1 MKAMKASARLAQSH
15 NPSASHTRLRR
26 HGVSTIPG
34 FSPRREDAIAQ
45 RLRTQ
50 SPVRLVL
57 GAGALSLAIYLFL
70 VIAFP
75 IFRWWNHPHL
85 ASDPTAINDLG
96 RITGYSPLA
105 AAGFVAAVIALFGC
119 QFLALTGATRVQ
131 QVGRSQSATDRLVR
145 RAVLLFPII
154 AGAVMVWMQPVTTTD
169 LYGYVARGYLFA
181 QQHINPMTHPA
192 SVLPGGLAVAR
203 PAAPYGPAW
212 LLICGLVS
220 RVFGNNLLA
229 NMLAFKIIG
238 LAGVAVAVLLVD
250 RLALRLY
257 PARRLRI
264 DVLFGWSPL
273 LIFEAV
279 GNGHNDVIMVV
290 CVLAAFACMLS
301 GHARTA
307 FALLVLGA
315 LIKYFS
321 AVFVVFWLAYELRH
335 RVQPHVA
342 LAEGKGEIPRGEP
355 ARWSGAFSPRRWL
368 TIAVRTV
375 TELDRRAV
383 AWLLVSVTAIGAA
396 LTAVFYAPFWVGFR
410 TFTGLSQQIRPLYYN
425 GSLVGFFAAPLEALL
440 PQSQHPAFDK
450 TVRLIFYGL
459 FAIYVYLQ
467 AQDIWVKGPRSD
479 LRDVITACAKVT
491 FAALLLITFWF
502 QPWYVIW
509 LLPLAALAN
518 DPFVRH
524 QSTLLAG
531 GALLTYAV
539 GNYLLVN
546 ETGLARDMF
555 VQFFQILV
563 AFAPLLILRSAGDGP
578 RWANIFRKYA
588 GLFGSGVRQRPA
600 ALERL
605 MLALILIVAAL
616 LRLLRLGD
624 LFVAAPSGS
633 AEVGILKKASGDL
646 RLFLED
652 PRGLQ
657 GPFVAI
663 QGFLVHVFGQTP
675 FAALLPS
682 AVLGSFTV
690 LVVYLVTQE
699 ILRQGQLPGQR
710 SVALLAALLAAT
722 SHWHV
727 SLSRSGTEVVAIP
740 LLMLLATYWLLL
752 ALRPA
757 TPFAVAM
764 KQSAPGDGHSGGRGS
779 ARDARRRHSR
789 PLRSRPQPQP
799 QPQPARLTRAQTL
812 YYIGAGVC
820 AGLACDASPGLWL
833 VPLLIGGV
841 LLIWRISASSKSALP
856 KVGVAIVLASA
867 VAAGIPVIWH
877 FVNPTIGFP
886 AGSTVLA
893 RASQGARPGPGVT
906 SLAFWQSVWHN
917 ALDVIHLLVSQD
929 YSAGYP
935 SVGGTPIIP
944 TLLGPFFYIG
954 LLVIIFRWRNF
965 AALVLLLLVA
975 LPLVASV
982 AVGAPTGEIEAGSVL
997 PAMCIVP
1004 ALGIYTVAAWL
1015 GHLPIVLDRINGARV
1030 FSTPEQIGRLLL
1042 FFFLLVSA
1050 IRTFFWYFEA
1060 TLPSAPP
1067 PQFIPS
1073 YVAPQ
1078 TPAPSTGQYVL
1089 VWGPGAHL
1097 DSNTSLHY
1105 TGMARG

>member
-1 MKAMKASARLAQSH
+1 MGVRAMKASARLAKSH
-15 NPSASHTRLRR
+15 NPGASHARLRR
-26 HGVSTIPG
+26 RQTPTTIPG
-34 FSPRREDAIAQ
+34 FAPRQEDALAH
-45 RLRTQ
+45 RLRGVA
-50 SPVRLVL
+50 PERLVL
-57 GAGALSLAIYLFL
+57 GAGGVSL
-70 VIAFP
+70 VIYIILVLAFP

-85 ASDPTAINDLG
+85 ASDPTAINDMG

-105 AAGFVAAVIALFGC
+105 AAGFVAAIILLFGC
-119 QFLALTGATRVQ
+119 QFLALTGVTRVQ
-131 QVGRSQSATDRLVR
+131 QVGEAETSRDRLVR
-145 RAVLLFPII
+145 LATLGFPVA
-154 AGAVMVWMQPVTTTD
+154 AGAVMIWMQPVTTTD

-181 QQHINPMTHPA
+181 QLHLNPMTHPA
-192 SVLPGGLAVAR
+192 SVLPGGFSVAR

-220 RVFGNNLLA
+220 RILGNNLLA
-229 NMLAFKIIG
+229 NMLAFKIISLG
-238 LAGVAVAVLLVD
+238 GVAVAVVLVD
-250 RLALRLY
+250 RLATRLF

-279 GNGHNDVIMVV
+279 GNGHNDIMMVV
-290 CVLAAFACMLS
+290 CVLAAFSCMLH
-301 GHARTA
+301 GRARTA
-307 FALLVLGA
+307 FALLTLGA

-335 RVQPHVA
+335 RVRPALSVA
-342 LAEGKGEIPRGEP
+342 GAADVKDGAPAP
-355 ARWSGAFSPRRWL
+355 ARRSSLRVWL
-368 TIAVRTV
+368 AIATRTV

-383 AWLLVSVTAIGAA
+383 AWLLVSVAAIGAA
-396 LTAVFYAPFWVGFR
+396 MTAAFYAPFWEGFR

-425 GSLVGFFAAPLEALL
+425 GSLVGFFTAPLETLV

-467 AQDIWVKGPRSD
+467 AQDIWLKGPRSD

-509 LLPLAALAN
+509 LLPLAALAK

-524 QSTLLAG
+524 QSTLLAA

-563 AFAPLLILRSAGDGP
+563 TFAPLLILQTATHDP
-578 RWANIFRKYA
+578 RWTNIARKYA
-588 GLFGSGVRQRPA
+588 SLFGSGLQRRPV

-624 LFVAAPSGS
+624 LFVAAPNGS

-652 PRGLQ
+652 PKGLQ
-657 GPFVAI
+657 GPFVAV
-663 QGFLVHVFGQTP
+663 QGFLVHIFGQTP

-682 AVLGSFTV
+682 AVLGTLTV

-699 ILRQGQLPGQR
+699 ILRQGHLPGQR

-740 LLMLLATYWLLL
+740 LLMLVAIYWLLL
-752 ALRPA
+752 ALRRGVPSQQPVAPA
-757 TPFAVAM
+757 RREGV
-764 KQSAPGDGHSGGRGS
+764 SGGRVTS
-779 ARDARRRHSR
+779 RDARRRNSR
-789 PLRSRPQPQP
+789 PIRTQPIAP
-799 QPQPARLTRAQTL
+799 RGRLSRAQVF
-812 YYIGAGVC
+812 YYIGAGAC

-833 VPLLIGGV
+833 VPLLVVGV
-841 LLIWRISASSKSALP
+841 LLIWRLSGSHKAALP
-856 KVGVAIVLASA
+856 KAGVAILLASA
-867 VAAGIPVIWH
+867 VIAGIPVIWH
-877 FVNPTIGFP
+877 YINPSVGFP
-886 AGSTVLA
+886 VGSTVLA
-893 RASQGARPGPGVT
+893 RASVGGRAGPGVL
-906 SLAFWQSVWHN
+906 SLAFWQSVGRN
-917 ALDVIHLLVSQD
+917 ALDVVHLLLSQD

-954 LLVIIFRWRNF
+954 LLIIIIRWRNF
-965 AALVLLLLVA
+965 ASLVLLLLVA

-1015 GHLPIVLDRINGARV
+1015 GHLPIVIDRINGARV

-1073 YVAPQ
+1073 YVAP
-1078 TPAPSTGQYVL
+1078 PAPSPPTGQYVL
-1089 VWGPGAHL
+1089 VWGPPAHSASAAAL
-1097 DSNTSLHY
+1097 NY
-1105 TGMARG
+1105 TGVD

>member
-1 MKAMKASARLAQSH
+1 MGVKAMKASTRLAHSH
-15 NPSASHTRLRR
+15 NPNASHSRLRR

-34 FSPRREDAIAQ
+34 FSPRREDAVAQ
-45 RLRTQ
+45 RLRAQ
-50 SPVRLVL
+50 SPARLVL
-57 GAGALSLAIYLFL
+57 GGGGLSLAIYLFL

-105 AAGFVAAVIALFGC
+105 AAGFVVAVVALFGC

-131 QVGRSQSATDRLVR
+131 QVGQAQDATDRLVR
-145 RAVLLFPII
+145 RAVLLFPIV
-154 AGAVMVWMQPVTTTD
+154 AGAVMIWMQPVTTTD

-192 SVLPGGLAVAR
+192 GALPGGLTVAR

-229 NMLAFKIIG
+229 NMLAFKVIG

-250 RLALRLY
+250 RLALRLF

-273 LIFEAV
+273 LIFEAI
-279 GNGHNDVIMVV
+279 GNGHNDVVMVV
-290 CVLAAFACMLS
+290 CVLAAFACML
-301 GHARTA
+301 GGRARTA

-335 RVQPHVA
+335 RVWPHVA
-342 LAEGKGEIPRGEP
+342 LAEGDGAILPAEP
-355 ARWSGAFSPRRWL
+355 ATSSGVFSPRRWL
-368 TIAVRTV
+368 GVAVRTV

-383 AWLLVSVTAIGAA
+383 AWLLLSVTVIGAA

-440 PQSQHPAFDK
+440 PESQHPAFDK

-563 AFAPLLILRSAGDGP
+563 AFAPLLLLRSAGDGP
-578 RWANIFRKYA
+578 RWANIFRKYF
-588 GLFGSGVRQRPA
+588 GLFGAGVRQRPV

-624 LFVAAPSGS
+624 LFVAAPNGS

-682 AVLGSFTV
+682 AVLGSITV
-690 LVVYLVTQE
+690 LLVYLMTQE

-740 LLMLLATYWLLL
+740 LLMLLAIYWLLL
-752 ALRPA
+752 ALRPI
-757 TPFAVAM
+757 TPFAVGPRG
-764 KQSAPGDGHSGGRGS
+764 SALGEPVASGRGA
-779 ARDARRRHSR
+779 ARDARRRQSR
-789 PLRSRPQPQP
+789 PLRSQSQPQARP
-799 QPQPARLTRAQTL
+799 SRLTRAQTL
-812 YYIGAGVC
+812 YYIGAGIC

-833 VPLLIGGV
+833 VPLLVLGV
-841 LLIWRISASSKSALP
+841 LLIWRISAASKSALP
-856 KVGVAIVLASA
+856 RPGMVIVLASA
-867 VAAGIPVIWH
+867 VVAGLPVIWH
-877 FVNPTIGFP
+877 YLNPTVGFP
-886 AGSTVLA
+886 AGSSVLA
-893 RASQGARPGPGVT
+893 RASQGARPGPGVL
-906 SLAFWQSVWHN
+906 SLAFWQSVGQN
-917 ALDVIHLLVSQD
+917 ALDVMHLLVSQD

-944 TLLGPFFYIG
+944 TLLGPFFYVG

-1078 TPAPSTGQYVL
+1078 SPTPSTGQYVL

-1097 DSNTSLHY
+1097 DGETSLHY
-1105 TGMARG
+1105 TGAARR

>member
-1 MKAMKASARLAQSH
+1 M
-15 NPSASHTRLRR
+15 
-26 HGVSTIPG
+26 
-34 FSPRREDAIAQ
+34 F
-45 RLRTQ
+45 
-50 SPVRLVL
+50 
-57 GAGALSLAIYLFL
+57 GAAGLSLAIYLGL
-70 VIAFP
+70 VLAFP
-75 IFRWWNHPHL
+75 IFRWWNHPHI

-96 RITGYSPLA
+96 RITGYSPFA
-105 AAGFVAAVIALFGC
+105 AAGFVAAVILLFGC
-119 QFLALTGATRVQ
+119 QFLALTGAARVQ
-131 QVGRSQSATDRLVR
+131 QVGATRTTRELWVR
-145 RAVLLFPII
+145 RAIIWFPLA
-154 AGAVMVWMQPVTTTD
+154 AGVVMIWMQPVTTTD
-169 LYGYVARGYLFA
+169 LYGYVARGYLYA
-181 QQHINPMTHPA
+181 QLHINPMTHAA
-192 SVLPGGLAVAR
+192 SALPGGLTVAR

-212 LLICGLVS
+212 LLICWLVS

-229 NMLAFKIIG
+229 NMMAFKVIS
-238 LAGVAVAVLLVD
+238 LAGVAVAVVLVD
-250 RLALRLY
+250 QLALRLF

-273 LIFEAV
+273 LIFEAL
-279 GNGHNDVIMVV
+279 GNGHNDIIMVV
-290 CVLAAFACMLS
+290 CVLAAFASML
-301 GHARTA
+301 GGRARSA

-315 LIKYFS
+315 LVKYFS

-335 RVQPHVA
+335 RVRPA
-342 LAEGKGEIPRGEP
+342 LAESSAGEVTETPPP
-355 ARWSGAFSPRRWL
+355 AKATPIFSPRAWL
-368 TIAVRTV
+368 AIAVRTV

-396 LTAVFYAPFWVGFR
+396 LTAVFYAPFWDGFQ

-425 GSLVGFFAAPLEALL
+425 GSLVGFFAAPLEALM

-467 AQDIWVKGPRSD
+467 AQDIWVRGPRSD
-479 LRDVITACAKVT
+479 VRDVITACAKVT

-502 QPWYVIW
+502 QPWYVVW
-509 LLPLAALAN
+509 LLPLAALAT

-555 VQFFQILV
+555 VQFFEILV
-563 AFAPLLILRSAGDGP
+563 AFAPLLILQSAADDTG
-578 RWANIFRKYA
+578 WSSIARKYLSLLGA
-588 GLFGSGVRQRPA
+588 GFRRRTV

-624 LFVAAPSGS
+624 LFVAAPTGS

-652 PRGLQ
+652 PKGLA

-682 AVLGSFTV
+682 AVLGTLTV
-690 LVVYLVTQE
+690 LMVYLVTQE
-699 ILRQGQLPGQR
+699 ILRHGKMPGQR

-722 SHWHV
+722 SDWHV

-740 LLMLLATYWLLL
+740 LLMLAAIYWLLL
-752 ALRPA
+752 ALRRDDVGVGRERQAPA
-757 TPFAVAM
+757 VYPT
-764 KQSAPGDGHSGGRGS
+764 GRRVKR
-779 ARDARRRHSR
+779 RDARHRASR
-789 PLRSRPQPQP
+789 PLRSQPQTPQPR
-799 QPQPARLTRAQTL
+799 AELTRQHAL
-812 YYIGAGVC
+812 YYVGAGVC
-820 AGLACDASPGLWL
+820 AGLASDASPGLWL
-833 VPLLIGGV
+833 VPLLVIGV
-841 LLIWRISASSKSALP
+841 VLIWWLSGSRREALP
-856 KVGVAIVLASA
+856 KAGVILLLVSAIIS
-867 VAAGIPVIWH
+867 GIPVIWH
-877 FVNPTIGFP
+877 FINPSLGFP

-893 RASQGARPGPGVT
+893 RASQGARPGPGPF
-906 SLAFWQSVWHN
+906 SLQFWQSVGHN
-917 ALDVIHLLVSQD
+917 ALDVVHLLVSQD

-954 LLVIIFRWRNF
+954 LFIIALRWRNF

-982 AVGAPTGEIEAGSVL
+982 AIGAPTGEIEAASVL

-1004 ALGIYTVAAWL
+1004 ALGIYTVAEWL
-1015 GHLPIVLDRINGARV
+1015 GHLPIVLDRINGVRV

-1042 FFFLLVSA
+1042 FLFLMVSA

-1073 YVAPQ
+1073 YYEP
-1078 TPAPSTGQYVL
+1078 PAPPQSAGQYVL
-1089 VWGPGAHL
+1089 VSWPAAHSSSAPSLQYPGAHR
-1097 DSNTSLHY
+1097 S
-1105 TGMARG
+1105 